1 MINLSFDLFLS
12 ITSAL
17 LGIVGTLFAIVQWK
31 KVKNVEKLRREQLSA
46 SINRAKFLIIPNEVI
61 EKIIMNDDI
70 ESKETLRQWLWSLHK
85 GASDNYVALVNYYLS
100 LEESFTYKDLEYL
113 KKAGVITTNWEEN
126 VWRSQIV
133 FRPENRKKS
142 EDISYFKLDTTNY
155 TVKQE
160 RTDNC

>member
-12 ITSAL
+12 IIGTL
-17 LGIVGTLFAIVQWK
+17 LGTLFAVLQWK

-126 VWRSQIV
+126 VWRSQIAL
-133 FRPENRKKS
+133 RPENRKKS
-142 EDISYFKLDTTNY
+142 EDISHFKLNTENY
-155 TVKQE
+155 TVKQK

>member
-1 MINLSFDLFLS
+1 
-12 ITSAL
+12 
-17 LGIVGTLFAIVQWK
+17 
-31 KVKNVEKLRREQLSA
+31 
-46 SINRAKFLIIPNEVI
+46 
-61 EKIIMNDDI
+61 MNDDI

-133 FRPENRKKS
+133 FRPENRKKC
-142 EDISYFKLDTTNY
+142 EDISYFELDTKNY
-155 TVKQE
+155 TVK
-160 RTDNC
+160 RK

>member
-12 ITSAL
+12 ITGTL
-17 LGIVGTLFAIVQWK
+17 FGIVGTLLAFFQWK

-142 EDISYFKLDTTNY
+142 EDISHFELDTQNY
-155 TVKQE
+155 TVKRK

>member
-12 ITSAL
+12 IIGTL
-17 LGIVGTLFAIVQWK
+17 LGTLFAVLQWK
-31 KVKNVEKLRREQLSA
+31 KVKNVERLRREQLSA

-126 VWRSQIV
+126 VWRSQIAL
-133 FRPENRKKS
+133 RPENRKKS
-142 EDISYFKLDTTNY
+142 EDISHFKLNTENY
-155 TVKQE
+155 TVKQK

>member
-12 ITSAL
+12 IIGTL
-17 LGIVGTLFAIVQWK
+17 LGTLFAVLQWK

-142 EDISYFKLDTTNY
+142 EDISHFELDTKNY
-155 TVKQE
+155 TVKQK

>member
-17 LGIVGTLFAIVQWK
+17 FGIVGTLLAIFQWK

-126 VWRSQIV
+126 VWRSQIAL
-133 FRPENRKKS
+133 RPENRKKS
-142 EDISYFKLDTTNY
+142 EDISHFKLNTENY
-155 TVKQE
+155 TVKQK

>member
-12 ITSAL
+12 IIGTL
-17 LGIVGTLFAIVQWK
+17 LGTLFAVLQWK

-100 LEESFTYKDLEYL
+100 LEESFTHKDLEYL

-142 EDISYFKLDTTNY
+142 EDISHFELDTQNY
-155 TVKQE
+155 TVKRK

>member
-12 ITSAL
+12 ITSTL
-17 LGIVGTLFAIVQWK
+17 FGIVGTLLAIFQWK

-100 LEESFTYKDLEYL
+100 LEKSFTYKDLEYL

-126 VWRSQIV
+126 VWRSQIAL
-133 FRPENRKKS
+133 RPENRKKS
-142 EDISYFKLDTTNY
+142 EDISHFKLNTENY
-155 TVKQE
+155 TVKQK

>member
-12 ITSAL
+12 IIGTL
-17 LGIVGTLFAIVQWK
+17 LGTLFAVLQWK
-31 KVKNVEKLRREQLSA
+31 KVKNVERLRREQLSA

-142 EDISYFKLDTTNY
+142 EDISHFELDTKNY
-155 TVKQE
+155 TVKQK

>member
-12 ITSAL
+12 ITGTL
-17 LGIVGTLFAIVQWK
+17 FGIVGTLLAFFQWK

-142 EDISYFKLDTTNY
+142 EDISHFELDTQNY
-155 TVKQE
+155 TVK
-160 RTDNC
+160 RKKTDNC

>member
-12 ITSAL
+12 IIGTL
-17 LGIVGTLFAIVQWK
+17 LGTLFAVLQWK
-31 KVKNVEKLRREQLSA
+31 KVKNVERLRREQLSA

-133 FRPENRKKS
+133 FRPENRKKC
-142 EDISYFKLDTTNY
+142 EDISYFELDTKNY
-155 TVKQE
+155 TVK
-160 RTDNC
+160 RK

>member
-12 ITSAL
+12 ITSTL
-17 LGIVGTLFAIVQWK
+17 FGIVGTLLAIFQWK

-133 FRPENRKKS
+133 FRPENRKKC
-142 EDISYFKLDTTNY
+142 EDISYFELDTKNY
-155 TVKQE
+155 TVK
-160 RTDNC
+160 RK